1 MENILYYLLKI
12 SVGTAVFY
20 MTYHFLFRKSK
31 QFVFNRLYLAGSF
44 LASFIIPLITFKTK
58 TYITEAPYQYITA
71 ETSGIYETITY
82 VPEAAAS
89 VGLHQYLLIIYL
101 AGVVFFLLRL
111 AYAFIVAARIKANS
125 TAENIAGM
133 NINISG
139 SNIRAFTFL
148 DRIVI
153 SREILSHP
161 SLNMVLVHEAVHSKE
176 KHFVDILTAEILF
189 ILQWFNPFAWLKRI
203 AIRNNL
209 EFRADDV
216 VARSFDPLEYQL
228 AMLSMA
234 QKSVKSPLLIELN
247 SSNLKKR
254 IIMMKSNRHNR
265 FSGIARLAI
274 IPVTAILL
282 LSLSGK
288 ETVIIRNTENV
299 ASQIENNFP
308 QPEENIASTI
318 IIMQDKLGTVDS
330 LRKFIAENLR
340 YPQEAAEAG
349 QMGYISLFASVNK
362 EGQITEITTSEPSD
376 DFVDINEI
384 VFVGYGM
391 PRDGLSENEIEPVES
406 PNHENLISE
415 GKRVINSFPEINIP
429 ELKGKTA
436 KFNFRFVLQPA
447 TGRQQSLEGM
457 HIQAGVNSGHQNSS
471 LNAQT
476 EPVVRDIQP
485 ALAIP
490 SPSNLLPIE
499 VIWPNVR
506 HDSNDLITIE
516 EVGKYL
522 QYYRRYPFDE
532 LMAGHTGTVELY
544 ARVNR
549 DGWVEEVFEQ
559 PPSNQYIEIKDTV
572 VMRLGGPKPPIE
584 SPRHEGLISAGH
596 RALLT
601 LPRLDI
607 PELQGKAI
615 KVTFKWGL
623 YNN

>member
-1 MENILYYLLKI
+1 MENILYYLLKV

-20 MTYHFLFRKSK
+20 ITYHFLFRKSK

-44 LASFIIPLITFKTK
+44 LASFIIPLITFKSK
-58 TYITEAPYQYITA
+58 TYITEAAYSYITS
-71 ETSGIYETITY
+71 ETNVFPETVTN
-82 VPEAAAS
+82 VPDTAGS
-89 VGLHQYLLIIYL
+89 MGLHQYLLIIYF
-101 AGVVFFLLRL
+101 AGVVYFLFRL
-111 AYAFIVAARIKANS
+111 AYAFLVAARIKANS
-125 TAENIAGM
+125 TTENIAGM
-133 NINISG
+133 NINISRN
-139 SNIRAFTFL
+139 NIRAFTFL

-153 SREILSHP
+153 GRDILFHP
-161 SLNMVLVHEAVHSKE
+161 SLNMVLVHETVHSKE
-176 KHFVDILTAEILF
+176 KHFVDILAAELLF
-189 ILQWFNPFAWLKRI
+189 MLQWFNPFAWLKRM

-216 VARSFDPLEYQL
+216 VARSFDPIEYQL

-234 QKSVKSPLLIELN
+234 QKSIKSPLLIELN

-254 IIMMKSNRHNR
+254 IIMMKSNRHSR

-288 ETVIIRNTENV
+288 ETVIIPGTENYT
-299 ASQIENNFP
+299 SQIGITEQQKKDTNTSPMKILFDEVESVN
-308 QPEENIASTI
+308 S
-318 IIMQDKLGTVDS
+318 M
-330 LRKFIAENLR
+330 RRFIAENIR

-349 QMGYISLFASVNK
+349 QMGHISLFARMNSAGK
-362 EGQITEITTSEPSD
+362 FTEITASEPSGD
-376 DFVDINEI
+376 YVDIDEVVI
-384 VFVGYGM
+384 VGYGK
-391 PRDGLSENEIEPVES
+391 PETETVDS
-406 PNHENLISE
+406 PDHETLITE
-415 GKRVINSFPEINIP
+415 GTRVINSLPVFNIP
-429 ELKGKTA
+429 ELKGKNA
-436 KFNFRFVLQPA
+436 KFNFRFVLQPGA
-447 TGRQQSLEGM
+447 IRPQSLERM
-457 HIQAGVNSGHQNSS
+457 QIPAGYDPGERDTN
-471 LNAQT
+471 LNEQS

-485 ALAIP
+485 ALLVP
-490 SPSNLLPIE
+490 SPSKLLPIE

-522 QYYRRYPFDE
+522 QYYRRYPTDE

-549 DGWVEEVFEQ
+549 NGWVEEVFEQ
-559 PPSNQYIEIKDTV
+559 PPSGNYIEIKDTV
-572 VMRLGGPKPPIE
+572 VMKLGGPKSPIE
-584 SPRHEGLISAGH
+584 SSKHEGLISAGY
-596 RALLT
+596 RSLLT